1 MRLEL
6 LAGIFPGA
14 KFLHI
19 TRDPLVVVPST
30 IRMWN
35 IIARENKLK
44 KGWKEPTVAETA
56 LVLRTYLDHV
66 AECRHR
72 LDNLFTEVCFEEL
85 EKSPI
90 SVLKKIYS
98 ELEIPWTDGFETAV
112 NEFLWVNEGF
122 EKNTYNLSPEEQDTI
137 QSICQS

>member
-1 MRLEL
+1 
-6 LAGIFPGA
+6 
-14 KFLHI
+14 
-19 TRDPLVVVPST
+19 
-30 IRMWN
+30 MWN

-44 KGWKEPTVAETA
+44 KDWKEPTVAETA
-56 LVLRTYLDHV
+56 TVLRTYLDHV
-66 AECRHR
+66 AEYRHR
-72 LDNLFTEVCFEEL
+72 LDNPFTEVRFEEL

-112 NEFLWVNEGF
+112 HEFLWVNEGF
-122 EKNTYNLSPEEQDTI
+122 EKNTYELSTEERNAI